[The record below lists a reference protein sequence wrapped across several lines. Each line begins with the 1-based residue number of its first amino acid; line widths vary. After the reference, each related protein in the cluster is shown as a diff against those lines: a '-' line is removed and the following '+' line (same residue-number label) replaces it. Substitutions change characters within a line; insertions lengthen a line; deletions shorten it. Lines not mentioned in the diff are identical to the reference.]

1 MNWIFLFL
9 LMIILTESKPK
20 SAEVNLQ
27 DVMSKQDKE
36 RLTVVVK
43 EKEYLP
49 EIKTFETPLNDS
61 EKEVLA
67 KVVHAEAEDQDMIG
81 KRLVVDC
88 VLNRVDCEEY
98 PNHVWGVVLQEGQF
112 VRSSTYTDDDMKAV
126 EKEMEERMD
135 YDVMY
140 FRTNHYHGFGTALY
154 QHGDHYFSGR

>member
-1 MNWIFLFL
+1 M
-9 LMIILTESKPK
+9 
-20 SAEVNLQ
+20 
-27 DVMSKQDKE
+27 
-36 RLTVVVK
+36 
-43 EKEYLP
+43 
-49 EIKTFETPLNDS
+49 
-61 EKEVLA
+61 
-67 KVVHAEAEDQDMIG
+67 
-81 KRLVVDC
+81 VDC

-112 VRSSTYTDDDMKAV
+112 VRSNTYTDDDMKAV